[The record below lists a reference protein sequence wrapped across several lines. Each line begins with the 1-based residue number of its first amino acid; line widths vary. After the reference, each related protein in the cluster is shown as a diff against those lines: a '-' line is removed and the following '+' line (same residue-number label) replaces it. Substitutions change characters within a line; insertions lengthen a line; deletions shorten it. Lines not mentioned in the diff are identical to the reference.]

1 MTAPYS
7 VFSTFNP
14 TRDIVTLTGNEVT
27 TGIWTGDTG
36 SLSAIY
42 TSSAQIGVSGEF
54 YYDLYNANPNTG
66 GSDTAEVQFAVA
78 YGHVSGAGS
87 PTLATLNTSKLPT
100 QVIYAQYKNLLLGNS
115 SDVFQFG
122 PITALTSSND
132 IYVINFQRARMRQA
146 LDPGNWQLSLSGS
159 NGIQTFI
166 DNSGLTTA
174 VDGNLTVNNSY
185 DVLSG
190 SLTAGTVGSTY
201 FGKVYPDFGII
212 VLNPSLISSSV
223 GLGFKVNN
231 AKTSTAYPFGA
242 FTGSVTTYQYQHE
255 GLVRSISASLAAG
268 SPFIARSAEAIT
280 SVNYFVRVYNADFNN
295 TNNPTILS
303 GSSQVPLEAFRTKP
317 VTYITTVG
325 LYNDQNELL
334 AVGKLSRPLQK
345 STDKEATIRVRL
357 DY

>member
-1 MTAPYS
+1 
-7 VFSTFNP
+7 
-14 TRDIVTLTGNEVT
+14 
-27 TGIWTGDTG
+27 
-36 SLSAIY
+36 
-42 TSSAQIGVSGEF
+42 
-54 YYDLYNANPNTG
+54 
-66 GSDTAEVQFAVA
+66 
-78 YGHVSGAGS
+78 
-87 PTLATLNTSKLPT
+87 
-100 QVIYAQYKNLLLGNS
+100 
-115 SDVFQFG
+115 
-122 PITALTSSND
+122 
-132 IYVINFQRARMRQA
+132 
-146 LDPGNWQLSLSGS
+146 
-159 NGIQTFI
+159 
-166 DNSGLTTA
+166 
-174 VDGNLTVNNSY
+174 
-185 DVLSG
+185 
-190 SLTAGTVGSTY
+190 
-201 FGKVYPDFGII
+201 
-212 VLNPSLISSSV
+212 
-223 GLGFKVNN
+223 LGFKVNN

-295 TNNPTILS
+295 TNNSTILS